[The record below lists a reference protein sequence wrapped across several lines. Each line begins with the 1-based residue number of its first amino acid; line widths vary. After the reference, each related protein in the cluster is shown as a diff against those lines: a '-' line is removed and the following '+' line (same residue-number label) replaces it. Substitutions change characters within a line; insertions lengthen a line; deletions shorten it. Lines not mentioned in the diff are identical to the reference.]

1 MAMTLRFPAGGATSV
16 PAAMPHRV
24 PMATAPSR
32 LPATVAMAL
41 ISTPS
46 AAIRLTP
53 INSAT
58 HFDVLRLRARRT
70 DGEDDVSAL
79 PEIDGAAS
87 ALPCT
92 ASTASPRSCVP
103 GFPNT
108 QSAFPN
114 TRLSLLGWIL
124 KLVQERFSGDPSLLS
139 SLLVLLIG
147 GWQTAYFKEAVERRI
162 KGSMRIPP
170 CILTIFT
177 FCAAVATLLYK
188 AVKASE
194 ELDGIISHLIKKF
207 EKLLESHDVKTQS
220 EKLPEPR
227 EAEAKSQAKEVK
239 TQDKLGTGNAATNMM
254 HYRSNWAANVEQV
267 NRNSM

>member
-58 HFDVLRLRARRT
+58 HFDVLRLRASRT

-239 TQDKLGTGNAATNMM
+239 TQDK
-254 HYRSNWAANVEQV
+254 S
-267 NRNSM
+267 